1 VGKDNP
7 VSPLIVVMGMIV
19 IAAFGLAAILFVDQG
34 PESNERLGLFFA
46 LIGTAT
52 AALVGALRADQTK
65 SQTNGSL
72 DARIQEAVYQ
82 ANAVRRKSDVTPPEA
97 ESNDESPVKP

>member
-1 VGKDNP
+1 VDQK

-65 SQTNGSL
+65 QQTNGSL
-72 DARIQEAVYQ
+72 DQRIQDAVFQ
-82 ANAVRRKSDVTPPEA
+82 ANAVRRKSDVIPPEA
-97 ESNDESPVKP
+97 DNAESPVKP